1 MLNFRQVETFR
12 AVMLTRSMTQAAKD
26 LHTTQPNVSRV
37 IAQLEARIGL
47 RLFERVAGKLVPTR
61 EGEVFFRDV
70 EMTFAGLRSLESSAA
85 TLRRRGTGHLR
96 ISAVPSPALV
106 TVPEAM
112 QLFAERFPDVTV
124 SMHVADSIT
133 VCQWTAAGY
142 SDIGVASDIFSSP
155 GIGHHVASE
164 ALGVCIVPAGHRLA
178 GMPRALAPADLA
190 GERFLSLSP
199 NDAMRKE
206 IDKVFAAAGD
216 RRILSC
222 ESHFAAAI
230 CHMVGRGLGV
240 SIANPDV
247 ADGFRSLDIAIKPFA
262 PDIRFSTYLV
272 YPSSSPLSLLA
283 QTFCECYEISA
294 GRRRARRQAG

>member
-206 IDKVFAAAGD
+206 IDKVFAAA
-216 RRILSC
+216 
-222 ESHFAAAI
+222 I
-230 CHMVGRGLGV
+230 CHMVGLGLGV

-294 GRRRARRQAG
+294 GRKRARRPAG